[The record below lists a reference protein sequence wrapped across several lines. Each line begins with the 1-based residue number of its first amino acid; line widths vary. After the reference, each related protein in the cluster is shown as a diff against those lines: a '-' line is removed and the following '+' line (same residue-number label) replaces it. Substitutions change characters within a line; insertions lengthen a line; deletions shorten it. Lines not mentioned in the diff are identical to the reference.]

1 MSRVVGKFILKSVLA
16 RRLILAL
23 VLVSSLFTAIL
34 TAFQLFV
41 DYRRGVSD
49 IESSFSLVETSY
61 LSGLTSSFWTFD
73 EGQVHTLLDG
83 MVKLPD
89 VEVVSIRIDGE
100 TKRSM
105 GQPTSEK
112 TLTAEFP
119 MRII

>member
-105 GQPTSEK
+105 GQPTSE
-112 TLTAEFP
+112 
-119 MRII
+119 M